1 MASSSKTARAR
12 VDEFSPEEATDYDY
26 EGDSDP
32 EGISSSEES
41 ELDRLL
47 AKEARQK

>member
-1 MASSSKTARAR
+1 MASSSVRAC
-12 VDEFSPEEATDYDY
+12 VEEFSPEEATDYDY

-32 EGISSSEES
+32 EGMSSSES

-47 AKEARQK
+47 VDEGENER